1 MNPIVKFQLIS
12 ETASKD
18 STGQNITTPVES
30 PCIGKLRSVYERE
43 FFQAAEA
50 GIRPDCVIETS
61 AFNYHGER
69 FVKIN
74 DDLLTVY
81 RTFKKG
87 TDKIELYIG
96 ERVGNAKQP

>member
-1 MNPIVKFQLIS
+1 MNPIVKFELIS
-12 ETASKD
+12 ETTSKD
-18 STGQNITTPVES
+18 STAQTISTQTS
-30 PCIGKLRSVYERE
+30 SDCIGKLRSIYERE

-50 GIRPDCVIETS
+50 GIRPECVIETS

-69 FVKIN
+69 FVKVN
-74 DDLLTVY
+74 QDLLTVY

-96 ERVGNAKQP
+96 ERVGNA

>member
-1 MNPIVKFQLIS
+1 MNPIVKFKLVS
-12 ETASKD
+12 ETTSKD
-18 STGQNITTPVES
+18 STAQTVSTSTES
-30 PCIGKLRSVYERE
+30 DCIGKLRSIYERE

-50 GIRPDCVIETS
+50 GIRPECVIETS

-69 FVKIN
+69 FVKVN
-74 DDLLTVY
+74 KDLLTVY

-96 ERVGNAKQP
+96 ERVGNAK

>member
-12 ETASKD
+12 ETTSKD
-18 STGQNITTPVES
+18 STAQTISTLNEAD
-30 PCIGKLRSVYERE
+30 CIGKLRSIYEKE

-50 GIRPDCVIETS
+50 GIRPECVIETS

-69 FVKIN
+69 FVKVDEN
-74 DDLLTVY
+74 VLTVY

-96 ERVGNAKQP
+96 ERVGNAK

>member
-12 ETASKD
+12 ETTSKD
-18 STGQNITTPVES
+18 STAQTISTQTS
-30 PCIGKLRSVYERE
+30 SDCIGKLRSIYERE

-50 GIRPDCVIETS
+50 GIRPECVIETS

-69 FVKIN
+69 FVKVN
-74 DDLLTVY
+74 QDLLTVY

-96 ERVGNAKQP
+96 ERVGNA

>member
-1 MNPIVKFQLIS
+1 MNPIVKFKLVS
-12 ETASKD
+12 ETTSKD
-18 STGQNITTPVES
+18 STDQNISTPPES
-30 PCIGKLRSVYERE
+30 DCIGKLRSIYESE

-50 GIRPDCVIETS
+50 GLRPECVIETS

-69 FVKIN
+69 FVKVN

-81 RTFKKG
+81 RTYKKG

-96 ERVGNAKQP
+96 ERVGNAK

>member
-1 MNPIVKFQLIS
+1 MNPIVNFKLVS
-12 ETASKD
+12 ETTSKD
-18 STGQNITTPVES
+18 STAQTISTPNEAD
-30 PCIGKLRSVYERE
+30 CIGKLRSIYERE

-50 GIRPDCVIETS
+50 GIRPECVIETS

-74 DDLLTVY
+74 EGVLTVY

-96 ERVGNAKQP
+96 ERVGNAK

>member
-1 MNPIVKFQLIS
+1 MNPIVKFKLVS
-12 ETASKD
+12 ETTSKD
-18 STGQNITTPVES
+18 STAQTISTPVEKD
-30 PCIGKLRSVYERE
+30 CIGKLRSIYERE

-50 GIRPDCVIETS
+50 GIRPECVIETS

-69 FVKIN
+69 FVKMN
-74 DDLLTVY
+74 EDLLTVY

-96 ERVGNAKQP
+96 ERVGNAK

>member
-12 ETASKD
+12 ETTSKD
-18 STGQNITTPVES
+18 STAQTISTQIEKD
-30 PCIGKLRSVYERE
+30 CIGKLRSIYERE

-50 GIRPDCVIETS
+50 GIRPECVIETS

-69 FVKIN
+69 FVKVN
-74 DDLLTVY
+74 EDLLTVY

-87 TDKIELYIG
+87 TDRIELYIG
-96 ERVGNAKQP
+96 ERVGNA

>member
-1 MNPIVKFQLIS
+1 MNPIVKFKLVS
-12 ETASKD
+12 ETTSKD
-18 STGQNITTPVES
+18 STAQTISTPNEAD
-30 PCIGKLRSVYERE
+30 CIGKLRSIYERE

-50 GIRPDCVIETS
+50 GIRPECVIETS

-69 FVKIN
+69 FVKIDEN
-74 DDLLTVY
+74 VLTVY

-96 ERVGNAKQP
+96 ERVGNAK

>member
-12 ETASKD
+12 ETTSKD
-18 STGQNITTPVES
+18 STAQTISTQTS
-30 PCIGKLRSVYERE
+30 SDCIGKLRSIYERE

-50 GIRPDCVIETS
+50 GIRPECVIETS

-69 FVKIN
+69 FVKVN

-96 ERVGNAKQP
+96 ERVGNA